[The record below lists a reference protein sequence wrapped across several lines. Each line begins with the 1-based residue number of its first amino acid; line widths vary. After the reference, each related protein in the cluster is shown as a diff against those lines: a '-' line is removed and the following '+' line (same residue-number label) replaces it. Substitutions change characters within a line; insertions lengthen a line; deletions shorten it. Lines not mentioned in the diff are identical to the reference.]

1 MKINYYVSRWDS
13 DINEGPVVHEKGS
26 ITMKYDV
33 ELDPH
38 VVKLIDYLTE
48 KLCKNKFSAVFD
60 DNRTLVD
67 AVCID
72 SEAILKWIAKLPEWA
87 AFKLKVS
94 NPLTLRVFRKDIEEK
109 YRAFLK
115 KYKVPEDLFIRTES
129 EYDEMVK
136 KSIERRKNKK

>member
-1 MKINYYVSRWDS
+1 MKINYHVARCDS
-13 DINEGPVVHEKGS
+13 DVNEGHNVHEKGS
-26 ITMKYDV
+26 ILMKYDV

-38 VVKLIDYLTE
+38 MVKLIDYITE
-48 KLCKNKFSAVFD
+48 KLCKSKFSAAFD
-60 DNRTLVD
+60 DNRTMSD

-94 NPLTLRVFRKDIEEK
+94 NPLTLKVFRKDLEEK
-109 YRAFLK
+109 YQAFFK

-129 EYDEMVK
+129 EYAEMVK
-136 KSIERRKNKK
+136 KSIERRKIKK

>member
-1 MKINYYVSRWDS
+1 MKINYYVARWDE
-13 DINEGPVVHEKGS
+13 DINESPITHEKGS

-38 VVKLIDYLTE
+38 IVKLIDYITD
-48 KLCKNKFSAVFD
+48 KLCKKKFSAEFD
-60 DNRTLVD
+60 NNRTMGD

-72 SEAILKWIAKLPEWA
+72 SEAVLKWIAKLPEWA

-94 NPLTLRVFRKDIEEK
+94 NPLTLRVFRKDLEEK

-115 KYKVPEDLFIRTES
+115 KYKVPEDLFIRTET

-136 KSIERRKNKK
+136 KSIERRKTKK